1 MPEIP
6 EIALRSLAM
15 APADRQVSLLMR
27 HAHRYPIVDIESTYT
42 TPLTPEGVRLAED
55 FGARLNQVYRPG
67 RLLASPVGRCLAT
80 GEAIARGAAWNVTV
94 QADNR
99 LSHPHIQPAISDFS
113 GWSRGTPLPLPVQ
126 EVLDL
131 ILVGTHNQPALDLL
145 ITHDT
150 IVACLVSYLLGA
162 PVSNE
167 YWPEYFE
174 GLILWPEDGTLQAI
188 WRGQGYRL
196 QNLAYQPGLFWR
208 TT

>member
-55 FGARLNQVYRPG
+55 FGARLSQVYRPG

-80 GEAIARGAAWNVTV
+80 GEAIVRGADWNIAVK
-94 QADNR
+94 ADNR
-99 LSHPHIQPAISDFS
+99 LSHPHIQPAISAFS
-113 GWSRGTPLPLPVQ
+113 GWSHGTPLPLPVQ

-131 ILVGTHNQPALDLL
+131 ILEGNHNQPAIGPADYPRYDRCLPGVLFIRSASIERVLARLL
-145 ITHDT
+145 
-150 IVACLVSYLLGA
+150 
-162 PVSNE
+162 
-167 YWPEYFE
+167 
-174 GLILWPEDGTLQAI
+174 
-188 WRGQGYRL
+188 
-196 QNLAYQPGLFWR
+196 
-208 TT
+208 